1 MEFKKNVLFDD
12 VGVLRVVIV
21 RVKFFVKFVIKL
33 VVLVKNVEFKLILD
47 SNKFLVNLNEFF
59 LGL

>member
-1 MEFKKNVLFDD
+1 MKFKNVLFDD

-47 SNKFLVNLNEFF
+47 SNKFLVNLNEIF

>member
-1 MEFKKNVLFDD
+1 MEFKNVLFDD

-21 RVKFFVKFVIKL
+21 RVKFFVKFVLKL

>member
-1 MEFKKNVLFDD
+1 MEFKNVLFDD

>member
-1 MEFKKNVLFDD
+1 MELKNVLFDD

>member
-1 MEFKKNVLFDD
+1 MEIKNVLFDD

>member
-1 MEFKKNVLFDD
+1 MEFKNVLFDD

-47 SNKFLVNLNEFF
+47 SNKFLVNLNEIF

>member
-1 MEFKKNVLFDD
+1 MEFKNVLFDD

-21 RVKFFVKFVIKL
+21 RVKFFVKFVLKL

-47 SNKFLVNLNEFF
+47 SNKFLVNLNEIF

>member
-1 MEFKKNVLFDD
+1 MKFKNVLFDD